1 MSKNLNNLDTTIKT
15 QEDNKIWSVGN
26 NTEMTYIAS
35 VSNENVKIIAQL
47 FNMLEKAQN
56 CMPKTKNAKYEI
68 SDNYRLRGKISK

>member
-26 NTEMTYIAS
+26 NTEMTYTAS

-47 FNMLEKAQN
+47 FNMLEKS
-56 CMPKTKNAKYEI
+56 TKLYAK
-68 SDNYRLRGKISK
+68 N

>member
-15 QEDNKIWSVGN
+15 QEDNKMWSVGN

-47 FNMLEKAQN
+47 FNMLEKS
-56 CMPKTKNAKYEI
+56 TKLYAK
-68 SDNYRLRGKISK
+68 N

>member
-47 FNMLEKAQN
+47 FNMLEKS
-56 CMPKTKNAKYEI
+56 TKLYAK
-68 SDNYRLRGKISK
+68 N

>member
-26 NTEMTYIAS
+26 NTEMTYTGS

-47 FNMLEKAQN
+47 FNMLEKS
-56 CMPKTKNAKYEI
+56 TKLYAK
-68 SDNYRLRGKISK
+68 N